1 MKETILRDGEIAF
14 LVGGVE
20 IIMNDNTLLGML
32 EKFGLVEKVEKPE
45 KDQNPAMPEGDLLAA
60 VVSKVMANHTK
71 PTAEPAKPA
80 CPACPYHDGTSVA
93 SKPKPVAVFEYDKE
107 KVSQTGNRYA
117 GFVRRVK
124 WFESAQE
131 AEEYYGIAKGRVSSI
146 ALSWANIIGRSWKKR
161 KPISDQFASCSE
173 YSGTYDWGYQYN
185 FTATDGDGN
194 TLAFVYIEDLPE
206 TGFPV

>member
-20 IIMNDNTLLGML
+20 IIMNDNTLLGLL
-32 EKFGLVEKVEKPE
+32 EKFGLVEKVEKP
-45 KDQNPAMPEGDLLAA
+45 AMPEGKLLTA
-60 VVSKVMANHTK
+60 VLAKIVANHTQV
-71 PTAEPAKPA
+71 PAQPAK
-80 CPACPYHDGTSVA
+80 PACPYHDGTPA
-93 SKPKPVAVFEYDKE
+93 GLKTKPVAVFEYDKE
-107 KVSQTGNRYA
+107 KVSQTRNRYA

-131 AEEYYGIAKGRVSSI
+131 AEAYYGIAKGRVSSI
-146 ALSWANIIGRSWKKR
+146 ALSWANIIGDSWKKH
-161 KPISDQFASCSE
+161 KSLNDQFASCDK

-206 TGFPV
+206 VGFPV